1 VARNRGSV
9 SALIGA
15 QAVDAEVDKRQGW
28 GESLIA
34 AHEGKNGKGSTLV
47 SAQRDRAETTH
58 ARVL

>member
-1 VARNRGSV
+1 V

-34 AHEGKNGKGSTLV
+34 AREGKNGKGSTLV